1 MKFIK
6 KIMIGIIGIVLA
18 VLYAYNT
25 WSVSIYDTNI
35 DSSTY
40 ENVGEIKG
48 NDKVEQSFVCPNNG
62 LKAIKIM
69 LNNSDIENDAEYK
82 WSLKE
87 SNKEIRSG
95 EFKANEIDNSQVME
109 FEFDLLEDSKG
120 KEYQF
125 EIEAK
130 ENDPEQ
136 GIIVKKTK
144 ADSDQENGF
153 IINGEQEE
161 QVLVLTQEIQYLNIE
176 TAIVFLGLYLYLI
189 IFMTFL
195 MKLFK

>member
-6 KIMIGIIGIVLA
+6 KIIIGIIGIVLA
-18 VLYAYNT
+18 VLYSYNT

-40 ENVGEIKG
+40 ENVGEIKE
-48 NDKVEQSFVCPNNG
+48 NDRVEQSFVCPNNG
-62 LKAIKIM
+62 LKAVKIM
-69 LNNSDIENDAEYK
+69 LNNSDIENDTEYK
-82 WSLKE
+82 WCLKE
-87 SNKEIRSG
+87 DDKELRSG
-95 EFKANEIDNSQVME
+95 EFKANDIDNSQAIE
-109 FEFDLLEDSKG
+109 FEFDVLEDSKG

-130 ENDPEQ
+130 ESDSEQ

-153 IINGEQEE
+153 IFNGEQEE

-176 TAIVFLGLYLYLI
+176 TAIVFVGLYLYLI

>member
-1 MKFIK
+1 MKFMK

-18 VLYAYNT
+18 VLYSYNT

-87 SNKEIRSG
+87 SDKEIRSG
-95 EFKANEIDNSQVME
+95 EFKANDIDNSQAME
-109 FEFDLLEDSKG
+109 FEFDVLDDSKG

-125 EIEAK
+125 EIEVK
-130 ENDPEQ
+130 ENDSEK

-144 ADSDQENGF
+144 ADLAQEKGF
-153 IINGEQEE
+153 LLNGEQED

-176 TAIVFLGLYLYLI
+176 TAIVFMGLYLYLI

>member
-1 MKFIK
+1 MKFMK

-18 VLYAYNT
+18 VLYSYNT

-40 ENVGEIKG
+40 ENVGEIKE
-48 NDKVEQSFVCPNNG
+48 NDKIEQSFVCSNNG
-62 LKAIKIM
+62 LKAVKIL
-69 LNNSDIENDAEYK
+69 LNNSDIENDTEYK

-87 SNKEIRSG
+87 SDKEIRSG
-95 EFKANEIDNSQVME
+95 EFKANEIDNSQAME
-109 FEFDLLEDSKG
+109 FEFDVLEDSKG

-125 EIEAK
+125 EIEGK
-130 ENDPEQ
+130 EKDSEL

-153 IINGEQEE
+153 VFNGEQDD

-176 TAIVFLGLYLYLI
+176 TAIVFMGLYLYLI
-189 IFMTFL
+189 LFMTFL